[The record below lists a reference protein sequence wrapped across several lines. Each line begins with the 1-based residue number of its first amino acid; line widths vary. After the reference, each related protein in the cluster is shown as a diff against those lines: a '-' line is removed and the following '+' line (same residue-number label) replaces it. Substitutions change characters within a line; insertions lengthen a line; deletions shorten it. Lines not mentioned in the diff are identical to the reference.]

1 MIGGAI
7 VEVVLSVKI
16 KLKDINSAAFDL
28 FSSTMNAYTKA
39 LNYTSKYAA
48 ENNLYLAPQRVLHSN
63 VYYDI
68 RAQFGLPSQM
78 ACSVSRSVKAKYS
91 SLKSNKKLYKTQKGK
106 PTKELNVPKFNKD
119 MLDLVYNKDF
129 SFTKNGYISIGTL
142 NKRVKVTYYKN
153 NYVNQF
159 INSSDWEYGGAI
171 LKKYKNNLYLLLT
184 VSREIETFTPNTV
197 GVDLGLNF
205 LATAY
210 NGTSTTFYSGKKV
223 KEYRAHYKKLR
234 QELQAKGTK
243 SAKRRLAAI
252 NQRENR
258 FMNDVNHCITKALVL
273 NNPNSLFIVEDLKSI
288 RNSLVKVKKN
298 DRYYMVSWAYGDFI
312 QKLTYKALLHESLVE
327 EVNPK
332 YTSQTCPICGHI
344 DKNNRNKELHIFK
357 CRDCGY
363 TSNDDRIGA
372 MNLYNKRPEIT

>member
-1 MIGGAI
+1 M
-7 VEVVLSVKI
+7 EVVLSVKI
-16 KLKDINSAAFDL
+16 KLKDIDSTTFDL
-28 FSSTMNAYTKA
+28 FSSTMEAYTKA

-48 ENNLYLAPQRVLHSN
+48 ENNLYLAPQKVLHSN
-63 VYYDI
+63 VYYNI
-68 RAQFGLPSQM
+68 RSQFGLPSQM
-78 ACSVSRSVKAKYS
+78 ACSVSKDVKAKYK
-91 SLKSNKKLYKTQKGK
+91 SLKSNKTLYKTKKGK
-106 PTKELNVPKFNKD
+106 PTNELNVPEFKKD
-119 MLDLVYNKDF
+119 ILNLVYKRDF

-142 NKRVKVTYYKN
+142 NGRTKVSYYKN

-159 INSSDWEYGGAI
+159 INCSDWEYGGAI

-234 QELQAKGTK
+234 RELQSKGTK

-258 FMNDVNHCITKALVL
+258 FMNDVNHCVTKALVL
-273 NNPNSLFIVEDLKSI
+273 NNPNSLFIVEDLKSV

-298 DRYYMVSWAYGDFI
+298 DRYYMVSWSYGDFI
-312 QKLTYKALLHESLVE
+312 EKLSYKALLHNSLVV

-332 YTSQTCPICGHI
+332 YTSQTCPICGHR
-344 DKNNRNKELHIFK
+344 DKKNRNKKLHTFK
-357 CRDCGY
+357 CRNCNY

-372 MNLYNKRPEIT
+372 MNLYNKRSEIT

>member
-1 MIGGAI
+1 M
-7 VEVVLSVKI
+7 EVVLSVKI
-16 KLKDINSAAFDL
+16 KLKDIDSITFDL
-28 FSSTMNAYTKA
+28 FSSTMEAYTKA

-48 ENNLYLAPQRVLHSN
+48 ENNLYLAPQKILHSN
-63 VYYDI
+63 VYYNI
-68 RAQFGLPSQM
+68 RSQFGLPSQM
-78 ACSVSRSVKAKYS
+78 ACSISKDVKAKYK
-91 SLKSNKKLYKTQKGK
+91 SLKSNKTLYKTKKGK
-106 PTKELNVPKFNKD
+106 PTNELNVPEFKKD
-119 MLDLVYNKDF
+119 ILNLVYKRDF
-129 SFTKNGYISIGTL
+129 SFTKDGYISIGTL
-142 NKRVKVTYYKN
+142 NERIKVSYYKN

-159 INSSDWEYGGAI
+159 INCSDWEYGGAI

-223 KEYRAHYKKLR
+223 KEYRAHYKQLR
-234 QELQAKGTK
+234 RELQSKGTK

-258 FMNDVNHCITKALVL
+258 YMNDVNHCVTKALVL
-273 NNPNSLFIVEDLKSI
+273 NNPNSLFIVEDLKSV

-298 DRYYMVSWAYGDFI
+298 DRYYMVSWSYGDFI
-312 QKLTYKALLHESLVE
+312 KKLSYKALLHNSLVV
-327 EVNPK
+327 EVNPQ
-332 YTSQTCPICGHI
+332 YTSQTCPICGHR
-344 DKNNRNKELHIFK
+344 DKKNRNKKLHTFK
-357 CRDCGY
+357 CRNCNY

-372 MNLYNKRPEIT
+372 MNLYSKRSEIT

>member
-1 MIGGAI
+1 
-7 VEVVLSVKI
+7 
-16 KLKDINSAAFDL
+16 
-28 FSSTMNAYTKA
+28 MN
-39 LNYTSKYAA
+39 
-48 ENNLYLAPQRVLHSN
+48 
-63 VYYDI
+63 
-68 RAQFGLPSQM
+68 
-78 ACSVSRSVKAKYS
+78 
-91 SLKSNKKLYKTQKGK
+91 
-106 PTKELNVPKFNKD
+106 
-119 MLDLVYNKDF
+119 LVYKRDF
-129 SFTKNGYISIGTL
+129 SFTKDGYISIGTL
-142 NKRVKVTYYKN
+142 NGRIKVSYYKN

-159 INSSDWEYGGAI
+159 INCSDWEYGGAI

-210 NGTSTTFYSGKKV
+210 NGTHTTFYSGKKV

-234 QELQAKGTK
+234 RELQSKGTK

-258 FMNDVNHCITKALVL
+258 FMNDVNHCVTKALVL
-273 NNPNSLFIVEDLKSI
+273 NNPNSLFIVEDLKSV

-298 DRYYMVSWAYGDFI
+298 DRYYMVSWSYGDFI
-312 QKLTYKALLHESLVE
+312 EKLSYKALLHNSLVV

-332 YTSQTCPICGHI
+332 YTSQTCPICGHK
-344 DKNNRNKELHIFK
+344 DKKNRNKKLHVFK
-357 CRDCGY
+357 CRNCNY

-372 MNLYNKRPEIT
+372 MNLYNKRSEIT